1 MNHLIEKM
9 LFIVFVAGVLAA
21 VLMITAPGRTPQRS
35 AAPSATAPPPAGG
48 QETGRASPEWVVPSE
63 SSPTGAE
70 VDGED
75 RTGGA
80 DHDHGGGEGHDHSHD
95 PEPSALLTVTTFR
108 YPPAESG
115 VEVERGSTPSATATS
130 DGFATAEP
138 AGGFQAT
145 EAGHCPPI
153 EELWIADSYPVED
166 PCTLAEVRRAVYLAY
181 TGTDDQRRSAIRN
194 GPLLDEVFVALDDFG
209 RTHGAVLYHPEQR
222 GRSSVVFEE
231 ISWRGGPDADRGV
244 IAVRYR
250 LDHPDYPPTDLVL
263 DTLVQVDGEWKVSY
277 RRSYCVKVL
286 VIMEHIGS
294 DVRCPRDPTPEV
306 NEDEAPGSTGRY

>member
-1 MNHLIEKM
+1 MNHLVEKM

-21 VLMITAPGRTPQRS
+21 VLMITAPGRTPHRS
-35 AAPSATAPPPAGG
+35 AASSATAPPPAAGE
-48 QETGRASPEWVVPSE
+48 ETGRASPEWAVPSE
-63 SSPTGAE
+63 SNPIDVE

-75 RTGGA
+75 RTGAAG
-80 DHDHGGGEGHDHSHD
+80 HDHGGGEGHDHSHD
-95 PEPSALLTVTTFR
+95 TEPSALLTVTTFR
-108 YPPAESG
+108 YPPTESG
-115 VEVERGSTPSATATS
+115 VEVEKGPTPSPTATS
-130 DGFATAEP
+130 DGLATAEP
-138 AGGFQAT
+138 AGGFQAR
-145 EAGHCPPI
+145 EAGPCPPI
-153 EELWIADSYPVED
+153 EELWVADSYPVED

-209 RTHGAVLYHPEQR
+209 RTYGAVLYHPEQR

-294 DVRCPRDPTPEV
+294 DVRCPRDPNPEV